1 MAGMRF
7 GFWRHRPHAGK
18 APDGAVRISET
29 KATLSESM
37 HLLTEYVLH
46 MSITSL
52 ADGDITP
59 LYEEYLGDPRLG
71 FSEKE
76 ELTQAYLALQLRSVQ
91 SIATQGPS
99 MGETSS

>member
-1 MAGMRF
+1 MRL
-7 GFWRHRPHAGK
+7 GFWRRKLPTPKVPSGS
-18 APDGAVRISET
+18 VRVSEA
-29 KATLSESM
+29 KMTLSESM

-71 FSEKE
+71 FPEKE
-76 ELTQAYLALQLRSVQ
+76 ELTQAYLALQLRNVQ
-91 SIATQGPS
+91 SAADEPRPFRN
-99 MGETSS
+99 